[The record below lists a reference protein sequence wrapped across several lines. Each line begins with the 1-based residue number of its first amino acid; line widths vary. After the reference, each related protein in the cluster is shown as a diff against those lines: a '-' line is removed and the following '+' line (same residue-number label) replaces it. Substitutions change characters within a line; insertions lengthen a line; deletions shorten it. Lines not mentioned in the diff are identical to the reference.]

1 MKFLNKKEQVFDI
14 QLTPYGKQKLSM
26 GKFDPTYYAFFDDN
40 ILYDVRYS
48 SASVNETQNDIH
60 KRIKQET
67 AYLESQVLFNQIMS
81 GTLVEGG
88 TFDTVTLKQL
98 DNIYTTEAFIG
109 DAFLQSKEQNV
120 APAWKVIA
128 MQGHISSSVSSFQ
141 GVLEPD
147 TKNRVK
153 AEAGITQIN
162 IDVNYQL
169 AAEPA
174 EARFSFE
181 NLRQVGE
188 ASRRFADDTIVRLI
202 PEDALIYVEE
212 LNTELLTD
220 NFDIE
225 VFEVPADFETGELR
239 RLYFK
244 NKVPQVVDGM
254 LVHAAPVENTQELD
268 TDSVEYYFTLDRDYQ
283 IDPKIACK
291 YINQFNT
298 EDYLIDL
305 DYDCDEV
312 ESEDLFFDIYGRVTE
327 SEICPD

>member
-40 ILYDVRYS
+40 ILYDVPYS

-67 AYLESQVLFNQIMS
+67 AYLESQALFNQVMS

-98 DNIYTTEAFIG
+98 DNLYTTEAFIG
-109 DAFLQSKEQNV
+109 DALLQSKEQNV

-162 IDVNYQL
+162 INVNYQL

-181 NLRQVGE
+181 NLRQIGNT
-188 ASRRFADDTIVRLI
+188 SNIFADDSVVRLI

-254 LVHAAPVENTQELD
+254 LVHTAPVENTQELD

-305 DYDCDEV
+305 DYDCDELD
-312 ESEDLFFDIYGRVTE
+312 EEDLFFDIYGRVTE

>member
-67 AYLESQVLFNQIMS
+67 AYLESQALFNQVMS

-98 DNIYTTEAFIG
+98 DNLYTTEAFIG
-109 DAFLQSKEQNV
+109 DALLQSKEQNV

-128 MQGHISSSVSSFQ
+128 MQGHISSSEQ
-141 GVLEPD
+141 GFTGILQPS
-147 TKNRVK
+147 TRNRDK
-153 AEAGITQIN
+153 MAPGITQIN
-162 IDVNYQL
+162 IDVNYEL
-169 AAEPA
+169 KAEPA

-181 NLRQVGE
+181 NLRQIGE
-188 ASRRFADDTIVRLI
+188 TSNRFADDSVVRLI
-202 PEDALIYVEE
+202 QEDALIYVEE

-225 VFEVPADFETGELR
+225 VFEVPEDRENGELR

-244 NKVPQVVDGM
+244 NKVPQVVNGM

-305 DYDCDEV
+305 DYDCDELD
-312 ESEDLFFDIYGRVTE
+312 EEDLFFDIYGRVTE